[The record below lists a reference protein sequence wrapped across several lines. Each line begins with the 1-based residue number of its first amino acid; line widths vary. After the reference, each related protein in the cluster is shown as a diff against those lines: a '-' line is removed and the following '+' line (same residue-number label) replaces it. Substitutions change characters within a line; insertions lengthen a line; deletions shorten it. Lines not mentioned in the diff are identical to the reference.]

1 MMLEEQLRGMEEY
14 NTATLNDQMLKEVKD
29 LEEKLKAYSS
39 EPVIL
44 IAYTHR

>member
-1 MMLEEQLRGMEEY
+1 MLEEQLRGMEEY
-14 NTATLNDQMLKEVKD
+14 NTAVLNDQMLREVQD
-29 LEEKLKAYSS
+29 LEQKLKAYTN

>member
-1 MMLEEQLRGMEEY
+1 MLEEQLRGMEEY
-14 NTATLNDQMLKEVKD
+14 NTAILNEQMLREVQD
-29 LEEKLKAYSS
+29 LEQKLKAYTN

>member
-1 MMLEEQLRGMEEY
+1 MRLEDKLLAMEDYDTAMLTEE
-14 NTATLNDQMLKEVKD
+14 MLKQVQD
-29 LEEKLKAYSS
+29 LEKKLQVRSN